1 MERNLP
7 AAKEIKL
14 KRKTMKTFPAKI
26 FLTVLLLLVSAAV
39 LIPIG
44 CDDSD
49 SDSYERYDARVTA
62 ATWNSFRT
70 LYPNAYNV
78 RWYIRGP
85 YAVAYFT
92 DTPGALLAG
101 TPENA
106 AWFRNDKGI
115 WVMTEA
121 EMTFQALPDAV
132 KQSYSA
138 AGYDSWIVDEVVRL
152 ERHEAETLYAIEAF
166 SGRAEQFLC
175 YTESG
180 LLAYALPD
188 DDVEQLI
195 PATLPESVSAYVSE
209 HYPDA
214 GLLNASVTTQ
224 GTQVDLADG
233 MKLLSLRFDP
243 AGVWLSTTEENL
255 PTSQIPQEIL
265 QAWEQSDYSSSK
277 GFHLDEA
284 RFVQTSYDGN
294 YYLFDLTSIAG
305 PTRIRIS
312 ADGTVT
318 PVAQ

>member
-62 ATWNSFRT
+62 VTWNSFRT

-92 DTPGALLAG
+92 DTPGSSFSG
-101 TPENA
+101 IPENA

-132 KQSYSA
+132 KQAYSA

-152 ERHEAETLYAIEAF
+152 ERHEAETLYAIEVE
-166 SGRAEQFLC
+166 SGRDELNLY
-175 YTESG
+175 YTAMG
-180 LLAYALPD
+180 LLAYSLPD

-195 PATLPESVSAYVSE
+195 PATLPSSVAAYVSE
-209 HYPDA
+209 HYPEA

>member
-49 SDSYERYDARVTA
+49 SDYTERYDSRVTS

-70 LYPNAYNV
+70 RYPNAYNV

-106 AWFRNDKGI
+106 AWFRNDKGL
-115 WVMTEA
+115 WTMTEA
-121 EMTFQALPDAV
+121 EITFQSLPEAV
-132 KQSYSA
+132 KQAYSA
-138 AGYDSWIVDEVVRL
+138 GGYDNWIIDEVMRI
-152 ERHEAETLYAIEAF
+152 ERQDAVTLYAIEAF
-166 SGRAEQFLC
+166 SGRTEQFLC

-188 DDVEQLI
+188 DDIEQLI

-209 HYPDA
+209 HYPEA

-224 GTQVDLADG
+224 GPRWIWPTARSCSRSASTPPAYG
-233 MKLLSLRFDP
+233 SPRPRRTCPRRRFPRRFSRPGSSPTIRATRVSTSTAP
-243 AGVWLSTTEENL
+243 ASSRPPTTAITICSTSPRSPAPRASAFR
-255 PTSQIPQEIL
+255 PTAPS
-265 QAWEQSDYSSSK
+265 
-277 GFHLDEA
+277 
-284 RFVQTSYDGN
+284 R
-294 YYLFDLTSIAG
+294 
-305 PTRIRIS
+305 R
-312 ADGTVT
+312 
-318 PVAQ
+318 